1 MDKSLKLTIMRTIN
15 IKITGCAAVMM
26 FALASCSDFLE
37 IEPRNEIILEQFWNE
52 KKDVDNII
60 AGCYSGMQ
68 TYDVISRMMAW
79 GEFRSENV
87 NTTGIAQQ
95 YDINLHRVL
104 VDNLNASNSYSGW
117 SGFYNVINRCN
128 TVIYYAPS
136 VAEKDPSYTES
147 ELRATIA
154 EASALRD
161 LCYFYLIRTFR
172 DVPYTNEPYLD
183 DSQQMDVPA
192 TPFDEVLNN
201 LIADL
206 EKVQNDAVRRYPESH
221 PEYQT
226 GRITQDAI
234 HAMLCEMYLW
244 KKDYANCIKYADLVI
259 EAYQRYAKEKEGNL
273 YNDMQTR
280 FNGFPLLRENQST
293 SSFGSAFQSIFGSG
307 NSSECILELNY
318 ANDDNRISNN
328 AVSTCY
334 GNISGNNL
342 VFFVKPSD
350 YVGLDQLNGAY
361 AVFTN
366 KYDARAYE
374 SLYPLSATSTSI
386 CKYVFRNP
394 IIYFDQNASTATTS
408 YAGTYTDGHNHSN
421 WIIYR
426 LTDIMLLKAEAIIQQ
441 MSDNMSEADNVLQER
456 AFNLVSAVNKR
467 SICKATLA
475 DKDTLHMADYG
486 SKALMEELVMKE
498 RHRELLFEG
507 KRWYDLVRRSL
518 RDGNTLY
525 LRTQIAQKGLE
536 NASIV
541 NSKLARME
549 AIFWPYNIEEMKVNK
564 SLVQNPAFGSGEDDS
579 IENSATGK

>member
-1 MDKSLKLTIMRTIN
+1 
-15 IKITGCAAVMM
+15 MM
-26 FALASCSDFLE
+26 TFASCSDFLE

-60 AGCYSGMQ
+60 AGCYSGLQ
-68 TYDVISRMMAW
+68 SYDVISRMMAW

-87 NTTGIAQQ
+87 NTTGLAQQ
-95 YDINLHRVL
+95 NDLNLHRVL
-104 VDNLNASNSYSGW
+104 VDNLNASNGFTGW

-172 DVPYTNEPYLD
+172 DVPFTKEPYLD
-183 DSQQMDVPA
+183 DNQVMDVEA
-192 TPFDEVLNN
+192 TPFNTLLDY
-201 LIADL
+201 LIEDL
-206 EKVQNDAVRRYPESH
+206 ESVKNDAVRRYPDSK

-244 KKDYANCIKYADLVI
+244 KKDYANCIRYADLVI
-259 EAYQRYAKEKEGNL
+259 EAFQKYAKEKEGSL
-273 YNDMQTR
+273 LTDMQTR
-280 FNGFPLLRENQST
+280 FNGFPLLRENYSN
-293 SSFGSAFQSIFGSG
+293 SEYGAAYRDIFGEGS
-307 NSSECILELNY
+307 SSECIFELNY
-318 ANDDNRISNN
+318 ADDDNRIPNN
-328 AVSTCY
+328 AVSYCY
-334 GNISGNNL
+334 GNFVSSGLN
-342 VFFVKPSD
+342 FFVKPSD
-350 YVGLDQLNGAY
+350 YVGLDQMNNAY

-366 KYDARAYE
+366 KYDIRAYE
-374 SLYPLSATSTSI
+374 ALFPISATSTSI
-386 CKYVFRNP
+386 CKYVFRTP
-394 IIYFDQNASTATTS
+394 TIYFDQNASNASSVYSGS
-408 YAGTYTDGHNHSN
+408 YADGKNHSN

-426 LTDIMLLKAEAIIQQ
+426 LSDIMLLKAEAITQQ
-441 MSDNMSEADNVLQER
+441 MTAEVSESNNTLLER

-467 SICKATLA
+467 SICKATLS

-486 SKALMEELVMKE
+486 TKALMEELVMKE

-541 NSKLARME
+541 NSKLARLE

-564 SLVQNPAFGSGEDDS
+564 HLVQNPAFGSGEDNS

>member
-1 MDKSLKLTIMRTIN
+1 MRIIN
-15 IKITGCAAVMM
+15 IKIIGCVAGILCV
-26 FALASCSDFLE
+26 LASCSDFLE

-60 AGCYSGMQ
+60 AGCYSGLQ

-87 NTTGIAQQ
+87 NTTGLAQQ
-95 YDINLHRVL
+95 KDINLHRVL
-104 VDNLNASNSYSGW
+104 VDNLNASNSYTGW
-117 SGFYNVINRCN
+117 QAFYNVINRCN

-136 VAEKDPSYTES
+136 VAEKDPSYNES

-183 DSQQMDVPA
+183 DNQVMDVPA
-192 TPFDEVLNN
+192 TPFNTVLEL
-201 LIADL
+201 LIEDL
-206 EKVQNDAVRRYPESH
+206 EKVQNDAVRRYPESN

-244 KKDYANCIKYADLVI
+244 KNDYANCIRYADMVI
-259 EAYQRYAKEKEGNL
+259 EAYQKYAKEKEGRL

-280 FNGFPLLRENQST
+280 FNGFPLIRENSST
-293 SSFGSAFQSIFGSG
+293 SSFGEAFYSIFGRG
-307 NSSECILELNY
+307 NSSESIFELNY
-318 ANDDNRISNN
+318 ADDDNRISNM
-328 AVSTCY
+328 AVSICY
-334 GNISGNNL
+334 GNIAGNS
-342 VFFVKPSD
+342 FSFYVKPSD
-350 YVGLDQLNGAY
+350 YVGLDQINKAFS
-361 AVFTN
+361 VFTN

-374 SLYPLSATSTSI
+374 SLFPISTTSTTI
-386 CKYVFRNP
+386 CKYVYRNP
-394 IIYFDQNASTATTS
+394 TIFFDQNASNAS
-408 YAGTYTDGHNHSN
+408 VGYSGTYADAKNHSN
-421 WIIYR
+421 WIVYR
-426 LTDIMLLKAEAIIQQ
+426 LTDIMLLKAEALTQLMTDDI
-441 MSDNMSEADNVLQER
+441 NETNNALQER

-467 SICKATLA
+467 SICKATLG
-475 DKDTLHMADYG
+475 DKDTLKMADFG
-486 SKALMEELVMKE
+486 TKDLMEELVMKE

-518 RDGNTLY
+518 RDGNTQY
-525 LRTQIAQKGLE
+525 LRTQISQKGLE

-541 NSKLARME
+541 NSKLARID
-549 AIFWPYNIEEMKVNK
+549 AIFWPYNIEEMKVNNN
-564 SLVQNPAFGSGEDDS
+564 LIQNPAFGSGEDNS

>member
-1 MDKSLKLTIMRTIN
+1 MQTIMNTNN
-15 IKITGCAAVMM
+15 IKTIGCAVSVMM
-26 FALASCSDFLE
+26 ALASCSDFLE

-60 AGCYSGMQ
+60 AGCYSGLQ

-95 YDINLHRVL
+95 KDINLHRVL
-104 VDNLNASNSYSGW
+104 VDNLNASNTYTAW
-117 SGFYNVINRCN
+117 SGFYTVINRCN

-172 DVPYTNEPYLD
+172 DVPFTKDPYLD
-183 DSQQMDVPA
+183 DDQEMEVPA
-192 TPFDEVLNN
+192 TPFYTVLDY
-201 LIADL
+201 LIEDL
-206 EKVQNDAVRRYPESH
+206 EAIQNDAVRRYPESSTY
-221 PEYQT
+221 YQT

-244 KKDYANCIKYADLVI
+244 KNDYANCIKYADLVI
-259 EAYQRYAKEKEGNL
+259 EAYQRYAKENEGTL
-273 YNDMQTR
+273 LTDMQTR
-280 FNGFPLLRENQST
+280 FNGFPLLRDNSST
-293 SSFGSAFQSIFGSG
+293 SSYGAAYQNIFGIG
-307 NSSECILELNY
+307 NSSECIFELNY
-318 ANDDNRISNN
+318 ADDDNRISNT

-334 GNISGNNL
+334 GNISGTNF

-350 YVGLDQLNGAY
+350 YVGLDQINNAY

-374 SLYPLSATSTSI
+374 ALFPISATSTSI
-386 CKYVFRNP
+386 CKYVYRNP
-394 IIYFDQNASTATTS
+394 TIYFDQNASSANVIYS
-408 YAGTYTDGHNHSN
+408 GTYADEKNHSN

-426 LTDIMLLKAEAIIQQ
+426 LTDIMLLKAEAITQQ
-441 MSDNMSEADNVLQER
+441 MTNDMSEANDILLER

-467 SICKATLA
+467 SICKATLS
-475 DKDTLHMADYG
+475 DKDTLNMADYG
-486 SKALMEELVMKE
+486 TKALMEELVMKE

-541 NSKLARME
+541 NSKLARIE

-564 SLVQNPAFGSGEDDS
+564 YLVQNPAFGSGEDSS

>member
-1 MDKSLKLTIMRTIN
+1 MKVIN
-15 IKITGCAAVMM
+15 IIKIGCAATLLCV
-26 FALASCSDFLE
+26 FASCSDFLE

-52 KKDVDNII
+52 KKDVDNIM
-60 AGCYSGMQ
+60 AGCYSGLQ

-87 NTTGIAQQ
+87 NTTGLAQQ
-95 YDINLHRVL
+95 KDINLHRVL
-104 VDNLNASNSYSGW
+104 VDNLNASNSYTGW
-117 SGFYNVINRCN
+117 QGFYNVINRCN

-136 VAEKDPSYTES
+136 VAEKDPSYNES

-183 DSQQMDVPA
+183 DDQVMDVPA
-192 TPFDEVLNN
+192 TPFNVVLDL
-201 LIADL
+201 LIEDL
-206 EKVQNDAVRRYPESH
+206 EKVQNDAVRRYPESN

-244 KKDYANCIKYADLVI
+244 KNDYANCIRYADLVI
-259 EAYQRYAKEKEGNL
+259 EAYQKYAKEKEGRL
-273 YNDMQTR
+273 LTDMQTR
-280 FNGFPLLRENQST
+280 FNGFPLLRDNSTT
-293 SSFGSAFQSIFGSG
+293 SSFGDAFSRIFGEG
-307 NSSECILELNY
+307 NSSESIFELNY
-318 ANDDNRISNN
+318 ADDDNRISNL

-334 GNISGNNL
+334 GNFAGNNYS
-342 VFFVKPSD
+342 FFVKPSD
-350 YVGLDQLNGAY
+350 YVGLDQVNKMF

-374 SLYPLSATSTSI
+374 SLFPISTTSTTI

-394 IIYFDQNASTATTS
+394 TIYFDQNASNASVNYTGS
-408 YAGTYTDGHNHSN
+408 YADAKNHSN
-421 WIIYR
+421 WIVYR
-426 LTDIMLLKAEAIIQQ
+426 LTDIMLLKAEALTQLMTDDI
-441 MSDNMSEADNVLQER
+441 NETNNALQER

-467 SICKATLA
+467 SICKATLG
-475 DKDTLHMADYG
+475 DKDTLKMADFG
-486 SKALMEELVMKE
+486 TKDLMEELVMKE

-518 RDGNTLY
+518 RDGHTQY
-525 LRTQIAQKGLE
+525 LRAQIAQKGLE

-541 NSKLARME
+541 NSKLARID

-564 SLVQNPAFGSGEDDS
+564 NLVQNPAFGSGEDNS